1 MLKNNVNGENVSID
15 VLCVK
20 AECIN
25 CSNGTLAIFMTVRN
39 KDGDCTA
46 KLWSA
51 HSSDVSQY
59 IDKALHIDGIV
70 KEYKG
75 LKEISISS
83 IETLPDSEIKKL
95 VPRLN
100 LDNLCKEFMKFL
112 KDHID
117 EDYFAALK
125 TIFEAIG
132 FENFV
137 TGYAANNHHDNIMGG
152 LINHTLKM
160 LQIAEVI
167 LTQHKDEI
175 GNWGNR
181 IYTGIVL
188 HDIGKIYC
196 YSKTGAI
203 TELNYVDHKALGIEI
218 MAMNKEEIV
227 EKIGVDEYY
236 QLMAIILGHHGE
248 FGEPCHS
255 VATQIVSYI
264 DLLDSQ
270 VTGIIQ
276 SMKQVN
282 FEGDIKF
289 DNRYLH
295 I

>member
-1 MLKNNVNGENVSID
+1 MLKNYVNSEVID
-15 VLCVK
+15 VKALCVK

-25 CSNGTLAIFMTVRN
+25 CSNGSLAIFMTVRN
-39 KDGDCTA
+39 KDGECTA

-51 HSSDVSQY
+51 PSADTSQY
-59 IDKALHIDGIV
+59 IDKALHITGNV
-70 KEYKG
+70 KEYKKV
-75 LKEISISS
+75 KEISIDS
-83 IETLPDSEIKKL
+83 IEVLDDSEKVRL
-95 VPRLN
+95 MPRLD
-100 LDNLCKEFMKFL
+100 LDNLCKEFMQFL
-112 KDHID
+112 KSHITK
-117 EDYFAALK
+117 EYFEALK
-125 TIFEAIG
+125 IIFEAVG
-132 FENFV
+132 FENYV
-137 TGYAANNHHDNIMGG
+137 TAYAANSHHDNICGG

-167 LTQHKDEI
+167 IRQHGELKQW
-175 GNWGNR
+175 NNR

-196 YSKTGAI
+196 YSKTGSV

-218 MAMNKEEIV
+218 LSQNKDAVV

-270 VTGIIQ
+270 VTGMIQ
-276 SMKQVN
+276 LMKQVD
-282 FEGDIKF
+282 FKGEIKF
-289 DNRYLH
+289 DNKYLH